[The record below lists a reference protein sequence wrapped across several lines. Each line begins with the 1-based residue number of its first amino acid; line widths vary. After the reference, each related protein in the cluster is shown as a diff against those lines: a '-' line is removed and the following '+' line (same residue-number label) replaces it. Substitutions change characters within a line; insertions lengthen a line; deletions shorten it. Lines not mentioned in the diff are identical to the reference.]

1 MLWFCQYGRECR
13 WWNCCRLKPDF
24 KIVEQVRYASLK
36 NNQLDLSQMPEPSK
50 LKHRSCLQLQMVH
63 GSISAPRLSLEFHH
77 HVCHEQEGKV
87 NLTSVDLTRK
97 CEVLKGK
104 PLRGSGK
111 QIQSL
116 GGSFYEQVGR
126 EGWARWKGRK
136 NTRPYFLPLDG
147 LCPSSRT
154 ITPIIIVIKSLHL
167 KSIMTA
173 TEGTF
178 PPLGII

>member
-1 MLWFCQYGRECR
+1 MLLWKIISSTWVKCPSPPNRNTGAAYGCR
-13 WWNCCRLKPDF
+13 WCTVPSQRQDSAWYSIT
-24 KIVEQVRYASLK
+24 IVCQEQ
-36 NNQLDLSQMPEPSK
+36 
-50 LKHRSCLQLQMVH
+50 
-63 GSISAPRLSLEFHH
+63 G
-77 HVCHEQEGKV
+77 GKV

-126 EGWARWKGRK
+126 EGWARRKGRK

-178 PPLGII
+178 PLLGII